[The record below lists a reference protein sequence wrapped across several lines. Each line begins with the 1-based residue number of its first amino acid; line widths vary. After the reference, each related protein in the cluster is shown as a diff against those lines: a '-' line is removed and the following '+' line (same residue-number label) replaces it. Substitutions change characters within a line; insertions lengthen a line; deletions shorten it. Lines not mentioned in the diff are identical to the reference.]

1 MENKKY
7 YTPSIEEFHIG
18 FEFEYL
24 AVPRIKENN
33 GYIKSIFDFSWSI
46 SDILHRIIDFNCLRI
61 KYLDKVDIESLGF
74 TYIKDVFSLNKLTV
88 QSYKKDDIILYHTSE
103 LNKIM
108 ITYSNEDIIVSS
120 ISIKNKSKLIKLL
133 KALNIN

>member
-7 YTPSIEEFHIG
+7 YTPSIEEFNIG
-18 FEFEYL
+18 FEYEGMVDYYKDKYEVFIVKNTEDLIQRMKTYQSQDMDW
-24 AVPRIKENN
+24 IK
-33 GYIKSIFDFSWSI
+33 
-46 SDILHRIIDFNCLRI
+46 I
-61 KYLDKVDIESLGF
+61 KYLDKEDIESLGF

-88 QSYKKDDIILYHTSE
+88 QSYKKDNIILYHTSE

-120 ISIKNKSKLIKLL
+120 ISIKNKSELIKLL